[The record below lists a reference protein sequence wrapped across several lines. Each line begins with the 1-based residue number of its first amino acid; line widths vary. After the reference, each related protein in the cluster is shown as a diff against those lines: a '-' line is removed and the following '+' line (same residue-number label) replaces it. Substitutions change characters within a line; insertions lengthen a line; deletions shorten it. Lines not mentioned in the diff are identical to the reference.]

1 MRRKHTQP
9 VFIGGV
15 QVGGGAPVVVQSM
28 TNTDTRDVRKTVR
41 QVRRLARA
49 GCEIVRV
56 AVPDEEA
63 AQALRAIRKAGR
75 LPLIADIHFQH
86 GLALAAIHQGVDA
99 IRINPGNLAR
109 DKIRRIAKAAG
120 EAGIP
125 IRIGINAGSLEK
137 DLLSKHGGP
146 HASAL
151 VESALR
157 HIDVLRQAGFD
168 AIKVSLKSSDVLT
181 TLAAY
186 REMSARSDCPLHLGV
201 TEAGTEV
208 QAAVKSSLGIGMLLA
223 EGIGDTIRVSATGDP
238 VREMPIAYGILRAL
252 GIRRRGVEIISCP
265 TCGRCEIDLMTLS
278 TRMEKALAG
287 CTTPL
292 KVALMGCVV
301 NGPGEA
307 AEADVGIAGGRGFGF
322 LFRKGKVIR
331 KVPEAEFVAALLTES
346 EALASRG
353 CA

>member
-1 MRRKHTQP
+1 MRRKHTQS

-56 AVPDEEA
+56 AVPDAEA
-63 AQALRAIRKAGR
+63 AQALRAIRKASR
-75 LPLIADIHFQH
+75 LPLIADIHFQY
-86 GLALAAIHQGVDA
+86 GLALAAINEGVDA

-137 DLLSKHGGP
+137 DLLAQYGGP
-146 HASAL
+146 NAPAL

-157 HIDVLRQAGFD
+157 HIDVLRQSGFE

-186 REMSARSDCPLHLGV
+186 REMSARSDC
-201 TEAGTEV
+201 
-208 QAAVKSSLGIGMLLA
+208 
-223 EGIGDTIRVSATGDP
+223 
-238 VREMPIAYGILRAL
+238 
-252 GIRRRGVEIISCP
+252 
-265 TCGRCEIDLMTLS
+265 
-278 TRMEKALAG
+278 
-287 CTTPL
+287 
-292 KVALMGCVV
+292 
-301 NGPGEA
+301 
-307 AEADVGIAGGRGFGF
+307 
-322 LFRKGKVIR
+322 
-331 KVPEAEFVAALLTES
+331 
-346 EALASRG
+346 
-353 CA
+353 